1 MKADV
6 IFIGGGLNYVGAIFL
21 ARSGKKVILI
31 EKNLNHIGGTCLNNG
46 CIPSKNF
53 LHRTKTLFESKE
65 ELFSSELKLDTK
77 KLVEYTENKISN
89 MTKSVAKQVS
99 ANGVEII
106 EGEGFVI
113 DNNKVQV
120 NDKTIEAEYIVIG
133 TGATPHIP
141 DGIEIDYKHIIT
153 SDEVLHLKTLP
164 KEITIYGTGAIGL
177 EFAGYFAING
187 VKTNLMYRKDTISNK
202 IHPKIVEKLELQL
215 KNIGVTLIPNTPI
228 NSAKVEKNKVII
240 NENFKTDML
249 LVATGRKA
257 NLDVIKTD
265 DIEVDRAI
273 KTNQYFQ
280 TNIPNIFAIGDC
292 NGKLQLAHAARSEAI
307 NVANF
312 INGNKEVLNL
322 DNIPKFIYTI
332 PLSYA
337 SVGVKGD
344 KEVVYPLSALGITTA
359 VQGSEN
365 GVIIM
370 YADKDNF
377 ITGAE
382 IFMPDAEEIIST
394 FAVMLS
400 GEMDKDTILKTTFPH
415 PVFSEII
422 DYATRRI
429 K

>member
-6 IFIGGGLNYVGAIFL
+6 VFIGGGLNYVGAIFL

-31 EKNLNHIGGTCLNNG
+31 EKDLNHMGGTCLNNG

-53 LHRTKTLFESKE
+53 LHKTKTLFESKE
-65 ELFSSELKLDTK
+65 ELFSNELKLDTK
-77 KLVEYTENKISN
+77 KLVEYTENKIST
-89 MTKSVAKQVS
+89 MTKSVAKQIS

-113 DNNKVQV
+113 DSNKVQV
-120 NDKTIEAEYIVIG
+120 NDKIIEAEYIVIG
-133 TGATPHIP
+133 TGAKPHIP

-215 KNIGVTLIPNTPI
+215 KNIGVNLISNTPI

-240 NENFKTDML
+240 NEDFKTDML
-249 LVATGRKA
+249 LVATGRSA
-257 NLDVIKTD
+257 NIDVIKT

-292 NGKLQLAHAARSEAI
+292 NGKLQLAHAARSESI

-365 GVIIM
+365 GVVVM

-400 GEMDKDTILKTTFPH
+400 GEMDRDTILKTTFPH

>member
-6 IFIGGGLNYVGAIFL
+6 VFIGGGLNYVGAIFL

-31 EKNLNHIGGTCLNNG
+31 EKDLNHIGGTCLNNG

-65 ELFSSELKLDTK
+65 ELFSGELKLDTK

-113 DNNKVQV
+113 DSNKVQV
-120 NDKTIEAEYIVIG
+120 NDKIIEAEYIVIG
-133 TGATPHIP
+133 TGAKPHIP
-141 DGIEIDYKHIIT
+141 NEIEIDYKHIIT

-228 NSAKVEKNKVII
+228 NSAKVDKNKVII

-249 LVATGRKA
+249 LVATGRSA
-257 NLDVIKTD
+257 NLDVIKT

-359 VQGSEN
+359 MQGSEN
-365 GVIIM
+365 GIVVI

>member
-6 IFIGGGLNYVGAIFL
+6 VFIGGGLNYVGAIFL

-31 EKNLNHIGGTCLNNG
+31 EKSLNHIGGTCLNNG

-53 LHRTKTLFESKE
+53 LHRSKTLFESKE
-65 ELFSSELKLDTK
+65 ELFNNELKLDTK
-77 KLVEYTENKISN
+77 KLVEYTEEKISN
-89 MTKSVAKQVS
+89 MTKSVAKQIS
-99 ANGVEII
+99 MSGVEII

-113 DNNKVQV
+113 DTNKVQV
-120 NDKTIEAEYIVIG
+120 NDTIIEADYIVIG
-133 TGATPHIP
+133 SGAKPFIP

-215 KNIGVTLIPNTPI
+215 KNIGVNLIPNSPI
-228 NSAKVEKNKVII
+228 KSAKVEKNKVII
-240 NENFKTDML
+240 NDNLKTDML
-249 LVATGRKA
+249 LVATGRIA

-265 DIEVDRAI
+265 KIEIDRAI

-312 INGNKEVLNL
+312 ISGKKEILNL

-337 SVGVKGD
+337 SVGVKSD

-359 VQGSEN
+359 VNGSEN
-365 GVIIM
+365 GVVVL
-370 YADKDNF
+370 YADNENF
-377 ITGAE
+377 LTGAE
-382 IFMPDAEEIIST
+382 IFMPNAEEIIST